1 MLTKTL
7 KYFKV
12 IVLAEL
18 QAQLGVTD
26 EGLVVLEVLSTGQG
40 EIFMDTNKVSDNL
53 YIQANTTMPAGH
65 HIKGHQNSVSVWLC
79 CVCSSARSVT
89 LGPFQIE
96 R

>member
-40 EIFMDTNKVSDNL
+40 EIFMDT
-53 YIQANTTMPAGH
+53 T
-65 HIKGHQNSVSVWLC
+65 
-79 CVCSSARSVT
+79 
-89 LGPFQIE
+89 
-96 R
+96 